1 MWPIA
6 MGLVVLVGVALIAA
20 SASGRET
27 ASEGPIL
34 GDHWH
39 AAYGIDV
46 CGEWRP
52 PLSDIAPDTSGLHT
66 HQDGL
71 IHIHPIST
79 SYTRDD
85 ATLNAWGEVT
95 GVSISEDGLSFPGGN
110 FEAGDDCEGEPGT
123 VQVMVWDGPEDAEG
137 LLIEDDPGG
146 YVPADG
152 EVITIAFRP
161 EGATLEQPP
170 TVSRLED
177 PTAPEEGRPLVPIE
191 DVPTGDG
198 GSEGG
203 APEGDAPEG
212 DPSEGEA
219 PQSDATED
227 TETTETSDTTTP

>member
-6 MGLVVLVGVALIAA
+6 MGLVVLAGVALIVVSAGGRGTA
-20 SASGRET
+20 SA
-27 ASEGPIL
+27 GPIL

-39 AAYGIDV
+39 AAYGIDT

-95 GVSISEDGLSFPGGN
+95 GLSISEDSLSFPGGS
-110 FEAGDDCEGEPGT
+110 FDAGDDCDGEPGA
-123 VQVMVWDGPEDAEG
+123 VQVMVWDGPEAAEG
-137 LLIEDDPGG
+137 LLLEEDPGS

-152 EVITIAFRP
+152 EIITIAFRP
-161 EGATLEQPP
+161 EGATLEKPP
-170 TVSRLED
+170 TVPRLQD
-177 PTAPEEGRPLVPIE
+177 PTAPEEGRPLVPIGPE
-191 DVPTGDG
+191 
-198 GSEGG
+198 

-212 DPSEGEA
+212 DAPEGEA
-219 PQSDATED
+219 TEGGETED
-227 TETTETSDTTTP
+227 PEASETSETSETSDTTTP